1 MSASVHV
8 AESSRN
14 IRLRTDLNTNIVQEN
29 AAEDKKEELPTT
41 VTKGLMLLNPQ
52 KNLLDQMT

>member
-14 IRLRTDLNTNIVQEN
+14 IRLRTDPNTNIVQEN
-29 AAEDKKEELPTT
+29 AAEDKKEESSTT

-52 KNLLDQMT
+52 KNLPDQMT